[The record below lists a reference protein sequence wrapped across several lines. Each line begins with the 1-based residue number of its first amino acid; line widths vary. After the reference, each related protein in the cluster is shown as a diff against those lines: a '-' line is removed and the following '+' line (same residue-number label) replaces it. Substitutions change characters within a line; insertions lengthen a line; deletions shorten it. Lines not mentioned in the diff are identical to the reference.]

1 MGTLRRVGR
10 LNRRVELLHQVV
22 ALDTLGRQNRTT
34 PWTVAAEL
42 WAEVREING
51 TELERANQMSVTG
64 SHIVTIRFRAGVSA
78 ANRVRFRGRVFEVR
92 AVLDAD
98 SSQRELQLVC
108 GESK

>member
-1 MGTLRRVGR
+1 MRKVGR
-10 LNRRVELLHQVV
+10 LNRRVELLQQMPS
-22 ALDTLGRQNRTT
+22 LDTLGRQVRTNT
-34 PWTVAAEL
+34 WSVAAKL

-64 SHIVTIRFRAGVSA
+64 SHIVTIRYREGVSA
-78 ANRVRFRGRVFEVR
+78 ANRIRFRGRVFEVR